1 MAEQVTNQEDLTAA
15 WPIPEADPEGRR
27 DSGQNMTV
35 SRGDQGE
42 FLLNLL
48 SSKSRHT
55 LLPLTDLPR
64 DSLIKAFLAGGA
76 NDPHISALFTTKE
89 QNERISS
96 LIESPIPSHI
106 ERVELNTLQQISS
119 NPPHLLIV
127 HLEEKNRPS
136 EKTIEELLK
145 EPTLTSLSVIILV
158 NDQDSPYYR
167 EEPEWA
173 QAVLPMTM
181 DDHALRG
188 QLKNLL
194 DLARA
199 RMDLETIYLAHRLSR
214 EQLQTVQFTDPLTGL
229 LNRRGFEDA
238 AARELT
244 RVARTGETAGLVI
257 MDIDKFKSINDT
269 YGHPAGDDVLREL
282 AGILRDETRTLD
294 HVFRFGG
301 EEFGMI
307 LPHTQHDE
315 MLLITERIRR
325 EVEKNH
331 FRSMPEAGNVTVSMG
346 ALTIL
351 PSRRPTLDLVY
362 PVADALLY
370 RAKQEGR
377 NRVIADKFE

>member
-1 MAEQVTNQEDLTAA
+1 MPEQQGTPEEFKDA
-15 WPIPEADPEGRR
+15 WPVPETSPGDEHAL
-27 DSGQNMTV
+27 GQDQEI
-35 SRGDQGE
+35 SKGDQGE

-55 LLPLTDLPR
+55 LLPFTDLPR
-64 DSLIKAFLAGGA
+64 DSLIKAFLGGGA
-76 NDPHISALFTTKE
+76 NEPHISTLFTTKE
-89 QNERISS
+89 QNERLASF
-96 LIESPIPSHI
+96 IESPIPSHI

-127 HLEEKNRPS
+127 YLEDKNHDA

-145 EPTLTSLSVIILV
+145 EPTLTSLSVIIIV
-158 NDQDSPYYR
+158 KDQDSPYYQS
-167 EEPEWA
+167 EPHWA
-173 QAVLPMTM
+173 QAVLPITM
-181 DDHALRG
+181 DDRALRG
-188 QLKNLL
+188 QFKNLL

-214 EQLQTVQFTDPLTGL
+214 EQLQIVQFTDPLTGL

-238 AARELT
+238 GARELS
-244 RVARTGETAGLVI
+244 RVARTGEKAGLVI
-257 MDIDKFKSINDT
+257 IDIDKFKNINDT

-301 EEFGMI
+301 EEFGII

-315 MLLITERIRR
+315 MLLTTERIRR
-325 EVEKNH
+325 EVERNH
-331 FRSMPEAGNVTVSMG
+331 FRAMPEAGAVTISLG
-346 ALTIL
+346 ALSIS
-351 PSRRPTLDLVY
+351 PSKRPTLDDVY

-377 NRVIADKFE
+377 NRVVADQFE

>member
-1 MAEQVTNQEDLTAA
+1 MPEQQSTPEEFRDA
-15 WPIPEADPEGRR
+15 WPVPDAAPGDEHAP
-27 DSGQNMTV
+27 GQDQEV
-35 SRGDQGE
+35 SKGDQGE

-55 LLPLTDLPR
+55 LLPFTDLPR
-64 DSLIKAFLAGGA
+64 DSLIQAFLGGGA
-76 NDPHISALFTTKE
+76 NEPHISTLFTTKE
-89 QNERISS
+89 QNERLASF
-96 LIESPIPSHI
+96 IESPIPSHI

-127 HLEEKNRPS
+127 YMEDKNRDA

-158 NDQDSPYYR
+158 RDQNSPYYQS
-167 EEPEWA
+167 EPKWA

-181 DDHALRG
+181 DDRALG
-188 QLKNLL
+188 GHLKNLL

-238 AARELT
+238 SARELS
-244 RVARTGETAGLVI
+244 RIARTGETVGLVI
-257 MDIDKFKSINDT
+257 IDIDKFKNINDT

-301 EEFGMI
+301 EEFGII
-307 LPHTQHDE
+307 LPHTQHEE
-315 MLLITERIRR
+315 MLLMTERIRR
-325 EVEKNH
+325 EVEKSH
-331 FRSMPEAGNVTVSMG
+331 FRAMPKAGTVTISMG
-346 ALTIL
+346 ALSIL
-351 PSRRPTLDLVY
+351 PSKRPTLDDVY

-377 NRVIADKFE
+377 NRVVADKFD